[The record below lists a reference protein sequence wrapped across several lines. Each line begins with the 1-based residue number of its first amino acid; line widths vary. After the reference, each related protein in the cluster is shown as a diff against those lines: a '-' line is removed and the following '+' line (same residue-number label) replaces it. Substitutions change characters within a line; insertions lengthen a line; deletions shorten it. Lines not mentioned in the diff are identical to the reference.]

1 MTWGM
6 VCVCVVLLAVVG
18 FAIYQTFFAKGKKGS
33 SCGCDCAHCNGACG
47 GCGSSGGDVPSKKGR
62 KTSVT
67 KK

>member
-6 VCVCVVLLAVVG
+6 VCVCVVLLAVIG

-47 GCGSSGGDVPSKKGR
+47 GCGSCGGDVPSKKGR

>member
-6 VCVCVVLLAVVG
+6 VCVCVVLLAIVG

-47 GCGSSGGDVPSKKGR
+47 GCGDHVSLKKE
-62 KTSVT
+62 KKNAVT